1 MNKEITTV
9 YKEVRKLKK
18 LARELFPDKKDQ
30 ELIEPIIQEFKKVI
44 LENQGYTLPLVSKDR

>member
-1 MNKEITTV
+1 MNKEIATV